1 MPSEKY
7 LIMPGRSSYKKAVSD
22 WLEYITNKQGKL
34 LGKMAESC
42 CLDELPNAKPSNYL
56 GKITG
61 DCDVDRIKKIIQ
73 NGPCTI
79 VIDIYNNKTIVRPQ
93 EGEFF
98 DRSIGF
104 HLALIKYLHDSK
116 RYSDIMTYLYPDG
129 LYMRDDILTV
139 CAGILIAEIGLEN
152 YFDLSDRFF
161 DE

>member
-1 MPSEKY
+1 MPPEEY
-7 LIMPGRSSYKKAVSD
+7 LITTGRSYCKKALSD
-22 WLEYITNKQGKL
+22 WYEYIIDNQEKL
-34 LGKMAESC
+34 LDKLSNDI
-42 CLDELPNAKPSNYL
+42 LSNYL

-61 DCDVDRIKKIIQ
+61 HPKVDRIKKIIQ

-79 VIDIYNNKTIVRPQ
+79 VVDIYNNKTIVRPQ
-93 EGEFF
+93 GDEPF

-116 RYSDIMTYLYPDG
+116 RYSDIMTYLYPEG

-139 CAGILIAEIGLEN
+139 CAGILIAEVGLEN